1 MKLKKYNKIETLT
14 EYFFSYLNIS
24 RQAGFYP
31 SKMIFIFILTTLTV
45 LSESAGITMFIPI
58 FQFIRLGGDI
68 SALTSEHTF
77 WNNIEQFFSFVGLEV
92 SLLGLLLL
100 AWAFFLIR
108 QIIIFYR
115 IITEAKIRE
124 NITMNVRKNAFT
136 HYINTGSYYHDKY
149 SSDEVTGL
157 FTIEIP
163 RAIVCILGPITMIS
177 YFIHLFTFGSILA
190 FISWQS
196 ISVGLLI
203 APFII
208 FLLRYWSKKI
218 FIVGEF
224 FTKANNEMTSFLSSR
239 LRSIKLI
246 QISSMQDQESK
257 SYASKTEA
265 QARESIKGRT
275 LIGKTEV
282 AFEPIMLALCCIFIY
297 VSTVIGNMSIEV
309 MGIFLVLLIRLVP
322 VIKSCIVQGQNIT
335 QSLPSLNYTY
345 KSIDE
350 FVEAKENIH
359 TGKHIKAFKNSIV
372 IKRVSY
378 KYPENNTK
386 ALDDISLTIN
396 RGTIIALVGPSGSGK
411 STLFDLLVKAKLPNS
426 GNIYID
432 DLNFSEVKTSSIRNL
447 FSYAPQKTHLLGDS
461 IINHIIYGNQKELDQ
476 SNINVATKLAAA
488 DTFINN
494 ISGKINYKIGSDG
507 LKLSGGERQRIDLAR
522 IMYSDKDIFLLDE
535 PTSNLDQFSEEVIV
549 SSLNK
554 LRDKKKTIIISAHRL
569 STAVRSDIIYVFSD
583 GKITHK
589 GDHKFL
595 MNNCIW
601 YKNAWNGSDY
611 NND

>member
-68 SALTSEHTF
+68 SALTSEHAF

-177 YFIHLFTFGSILA
+177 YLIHLFTFGSILA

-208 FLLRYWSKKI
+208 LLLRFWSKKI
-218 FIVGEF
+218 FIVGEL

-309 MGIFLVLLIRLVP
+309 
-322 VIKSCIVQGQNIT
+322 T
-335 QSLPSLNYTY
+335 
-345 KSIDE
+345 SIS
-350 FVEAKENIH
+350 K
-359 TGKHIKAFKNSIV
+359 
-372 IKRVSY
+372 SY
-378 KYPENNTK
+378 KAQK
-386 ALDDISLTIN
+386 ALDTISFSAKK
-396 RGTIIALVGPSGSGK
+396 GQIIGFLGPNGAGK
-411 STLFDLLVKAKLPNS
+411 STMMKILIGFIQPDEGTVLVNQVDVLKNSTEAQKNIGYLPEHNPL
-426 GNIYID
+426 Y
-432 DLNFSEVKTSSIRNL
+432 
-447 FSYAPQKTHLLGDS
+447 
-461 IINHIIYGNQKELDQ
+461 LDMYVREYLQ
-476 SNINVATKLAAA
+476 FQASVFKINVSQ
-488 DTFINN
+488 I
-494 ISGKINYKIGSDG
+494 
-507 LKLSGGERQRIDLAR
+507 E
-522 IMYSDKDIFLLDE
+522 
-535 PTSNLDQFSEEVIV
+535 
-549 SSLNK
+549 
-554 LRDKKKTIIISAHRL
+554 
-569 STAVRSDIIYVFSD
+569 
-583 GKITHK
+583 
-589 GDHKFL
+589 
-595 MNNCIW
+595 NCIESA
-601 YKNAWNGSDY
+601 YKEIANRKGKMENGTFVKQTL
-611 NND
+611 